1 MLAATGAGVVWA
13 LGTLTPAHATL
24 IVNEAAA
31 IAMVMVRISIG
42 V

>member
-1 MLAATGAGVVWA
+1 VVWA

-24 IVNEAAA
+24 IVNEVAA
-31 IAMVMVRISIG
+31 IAMVMFRIRSYLCLIC